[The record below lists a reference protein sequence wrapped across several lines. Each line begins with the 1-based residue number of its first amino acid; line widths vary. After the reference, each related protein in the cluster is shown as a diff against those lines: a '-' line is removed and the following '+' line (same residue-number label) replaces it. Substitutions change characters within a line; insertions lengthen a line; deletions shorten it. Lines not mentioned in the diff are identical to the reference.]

1 MKRTLLTILF
11 AITSV
16 IVYGQARLGSSVSEI
31 KSEFWE
37 SSYKQK
43 SGYDKDGDYY
53 ITIET
58 SNATVTYYFNSDKIC
73 YLTAII
79 PDNQGA
85 LNFYVEMYNKQY
97 VIVSSTQ
104 WKMYSNNGIA
114 NIKLVF
120 AEGGGYYFLW
130 SN

>member
-16 IVYGQARLGSSVSEI
+16 IVFGQARLGSTVSDI

-37 SSYKQK
+37 STYKQK
-43 SGYDKDGDYY
+43 SGYDEDGDYY

-58 SNATVTYYFNSDKIC
+58 ERATVTYYFNSDKVC
-73 YLTAII
+73 VLTAII
-79 PDNQGA
+79 PNNQGD

-114 NIKLVF
+114 NIQLIYPQ
-120 AEGGGYYFLW
+120 GGGYYFLW